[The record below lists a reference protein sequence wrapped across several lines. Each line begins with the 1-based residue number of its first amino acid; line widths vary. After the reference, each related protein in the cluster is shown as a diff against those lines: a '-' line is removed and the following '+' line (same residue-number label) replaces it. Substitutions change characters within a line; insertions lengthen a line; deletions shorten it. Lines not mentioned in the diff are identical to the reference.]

1 MNIESRINRFVVE
14 PKNLLL
20 YIAFA
25 ICITLFMGYID
36 EGFYSFE
43 FLKEPGVIFILSLY
57 GFFFLVINLLL
68 DAFTF
73 RKVDGMKKGLL
84 TLFVF
89 LLAVFTPFLIYCAV
103 NTF

>member
-25 ICITLFMGYID
+25 ICITLFMGYVD
-36 EGFYSFE
+36 EGYYSFA
-43 FLKEPGVIFILSLY
+43 FLKEPGVLLVLSIY
-57 GFFFLVINLLL
+57 GLFFLVVNLLL

-73 RKVDGMKKGLL
+73 RKVDGMKKGML
-84 TLFVF
+84 TLLVF
-89 LLAVFTPFLIYCAV
+89 LTAVFTPFLIYCTV